1 MSDQIENAKR
11 PKPGDDESEIIQQMK
26 DFESSKSSISR
37 ENIVSFQKDKKPLS
51 KFAQQ
56 RQAAATAGPSKTD
69 QKYQQENVLKAVIQE
84 KEFDYEQY
92 TAQIMKIQ
100 KPSET
105 RVVAFPNV
113 MKLDKIVNSEK
124 GKSLFSSQAIQCSGG
139 ASSNIQLKSKVIE
152 LNKVLSKKILSF
164 AKIIHH
170 KIKYFIFLLCR
181 WFLVVFKETGVDL
194 LVVHV

>member
-1 MSDQIENAKR
+1 MSDQIENTKR
-11 PKPGDDESEIIQQMK
+11 PKPGEDESEIIQQMR
-26 DFESSKSSISR
+26 DFASSKSSISR
-37 ENIVSFQKDKKPLS
+37 ENIVSFQKNKKPLS

-56 RQAAATAGPSKTD
+56 RQAAATAEPSKTE

-124 GKSLFSSQAIQCSGG
+124 GKSLFSSQAIQCSDG
-139 ASSNIQLKSKVIE
+139 ASSKFQLKSKVIE
-152 LNKVLSKKILSF
+152 LKV
-164 AKIIHH
+164 H
-170 KIKYFIFLLCR
+170 IF
-181 WFLVVFKETGVDL
+181 
-194 LVVHV
+194 

>member
-1 MSDQIENAKR
+1 MSDQIENTKR
-11 PKPGDDESEIIQQMK
+11 PKPGDDESEIIQQMR

-37 ENIVSFQKDKKPLS
+37 ENIVSFQKNKKPLS

-113 MKLDKIVNSEK
+113 MKLDKIINSEK
-124 GKSLFSSQAIQCSGG
+124 GKSLFSSQAIQCSDG
-139 ASSNIQLKSKVIE
+139 ASSKIQLKSKVIE
-152 LNKVLSKKILSF
+152 LNKVLLMIYLNV
-164 AKIIHH
+164 I
-170 KIKYFIFLLCR
+170 
-181 WFLVVFKETGVDL
+181 
-194 LVVHV
+194 

>member
-1 MSDQIENAKR
+1 MSAQIENTKLQ
-11 PKPGDDESEIIQQMK
+11 KPCEGESEIIQQMRHLA
-26 DFESSKSSISR
+26 SSKQSISR
-37 ENIVSFQKDKKPLS
+37 ENIVSFQKNKKPLS

-56 RQAAATAGPSKTD
+56 RQAAATAEPSKTE

-124 GKSLFSSQAIQCSGG
+124 GKSLFSSQAIQCSDG
-139 ASSNIQLKSKVIE
+139 ASSKFQLKSKVIE
-152 LNKVLSKKILSF
+152 LKVHIFWEGHKILQNLYQLF
-164 AKIIHH
+164 V
-170 KIKYFIFLLCR
+170 LCI
-181 WFLVVFKETGVDL
+181 LQVK
-194 LVVHV
+194 

>member
-1 MSDQIENAKR
+1 MSDQIEMAKR
-11 PKPGDDESEIIQQMK
+11 PKPGDDESDIIQQMK

-37 ENIVSFQKDKKPLS
+37 ENIVSFQKNKKPLS

-56 RQAAATAGPSKTD
+56 RQAAATGNTKTEP
-69 QKYQQENVLKAVIQE
+69 KYQQENVLKSVIQE

-105 RVVAFPNV
+105 RAFPNV

-152 LNKVLSKKILSF
+152 LDK
-164 AKIIHH
+164 
-170 KIKYFIFLLCR
+170 
-181 WFLVVFKETGVDL
+181 
-194 LVVHV
+194 

>member
-1 MSDQIENAKR
+1 MSDQIETAKR
-11 PKPGDDESEIIQQMK
+11 PKPGDDESEIMQQMK
-26 DFESSKSSISR
+26 DFASSKSSISR

-56 RQAAATAGPSKTD
+56 RQAAATAGQSKTE

-92 TAQIMKIQ
+92 TAEIMKIQ

-113 MKLDKIVNSEK
+113 MKLDKIVDSEK
-124 GKSLFSSQAIQCSGG
+124 GKSLFLSQAIQCSGG
-139 ASSNIQLKSKVIE
+139 ASSKIQLKSKVIE
-152 LNKVLSKKILSF
+152 LNSVIQ
-164 AKIIHH
+164 
-170 KIKYFIFLLCR
+170 
-181 WFLVVFKETGVDL
+181 ENT
-194 LVVHV
+194 